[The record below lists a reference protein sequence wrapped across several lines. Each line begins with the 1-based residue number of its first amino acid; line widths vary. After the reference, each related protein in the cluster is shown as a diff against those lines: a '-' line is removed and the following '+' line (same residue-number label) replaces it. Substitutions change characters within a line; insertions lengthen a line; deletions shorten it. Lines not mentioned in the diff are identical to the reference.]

1 MKIINEAIQRNQY
14 TLSEYESKQI
24 LDTYGIP
31 VTKVVL
37 VDDIENLLMAIE
49 KIGYPLVIKGCAR
62 GLSHKTETGLVRL
75 DIRNETEA
83 LSAYKDLMGRMQG
96 EEKQVIVQQM
106 VKGQRE
112 LMVGMIR
119 DPQFGPCVM
128 FGLGGVFT
136 EVLNDSVFRVA
147 PLEKKDAFEMVA
159 EIKGRRILEDFRGM
173 KSVDKKELAQILVS
187 VGQIGLENDRIKEID
202 INPIIITAGK
212 PIAVDAL
219 VILERN

>member
-1 MKIINEAIQRNQY
+1 MKIIDEAIQRNQY
-14 TLSEYESKQI
+14 TLSEYESKRI
-24 LDTYGIP
+24 LDAYGIP
-31 VTKVVL
+31 VTKQVL
-37 VDDIENLLMAIE
+37 VDDAGNLLTAIE
-49 KIGYPLVIKGCAR
+49 KIGYPLVMKGSSR
-62 GLSHKTETGLVRL
+62 GLSHKTETGMVHL

-83 LSAYKDLMGRMQG
+83 LSAYKDLMDRMEG

-106 VKGQRE
+106 VKGKRE
-112 LMVGMIR
+112 LMVGMIA

-147 PLEKKDAFEMVA
+147 PLEKRDAFEMMA
-159 EIKGRRILEDFRGM
+159 EIKGYRILENFRGM
-173 KSVDKKELAQILVS
+173 ESADKNELAQILVS

-212 PIAVDAL
+212 PMAVDAL